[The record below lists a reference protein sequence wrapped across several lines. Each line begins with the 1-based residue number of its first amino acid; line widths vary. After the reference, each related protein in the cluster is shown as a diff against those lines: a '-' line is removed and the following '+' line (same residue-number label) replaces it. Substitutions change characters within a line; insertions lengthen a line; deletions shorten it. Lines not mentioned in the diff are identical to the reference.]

1 MCKKSALPVVW
12 VNLARVAN
20 VVSKVCLDP
29 LALPVRK
36 ARRVNRV
43 RLVPPELR
51 ANKVNLARVANV
63 VSKVS
68 PARRVNRV
76 KMGVMAP

>member
-29 LALPVRK
+29 LALPARK
-36 ARRVNRV
+36 ARRVNLV
-43 RLVPPELR
+43 RTGWTGAIMTILGLSAV
-51 ANKVNLARVANV
+51 
-63 VSKVS
+63 
-68 PARRVNRV
+68 
-76 KMGVMAP
+76 